1 MATPSLLRRGAVSE
15 FYMDQCTRGALR
27 PRSDQEPVEPK
38 ISIAIRTSLT
48 DPPTKQFI
56 PPVCAQ
62 ILAN

>member
-1 MATPSLLRRGAVSE
+1 
-15 FYMDQCTRGALR
+15 MDQCTRGALR